1 MAANKIYIDV
11 IIDDKGTTKRVA
23 IDAAKLGANLD
34 KTGTSSNKVGHIMK
48 GISKQSSNTTK
59 NFSKMSE
66 GITGGLVPAYATLAA
81 NIFALSAAFNFFKKQ
96 ADLSILRESQISY
109 AQSTGTA
116 IGTLTTSLQQASGNM
131 LTFKAS
137 AEAAAIGMAK
147 GFTPEQMESLAI
159 GARKVSAALG
169 RDFEDAFDR
178 LVRGVSKAEPELLD
192 ELGITLRLANATK
205 RYGDQIGKNAKELTE
220 YERSQAVMV
229 EVQRQLNEQFG
240 DQALQANPF
249 QQLLVTM
256 DDMINKVMEGVLPVF
271 SAIADTINRSA
282 GAAIAV
288 FGLIALSILK
298 SIPAV
303 ANFSQNI
310 DNWITAQTE
319 GFEDA
324 KKALEDYKQEIL
336 DADKAAELSSG
347 KGRKKAGEMVKGG
360 NKSKVLE
367 RFSTGKMKG
376 ADEHNLKKALK
387 GAESQ
392 LDAHGKITSGIFS
405 GYAKKDVA
413 IIKKSLGQSDGHFK
427 KFFKTKIRGFKKLSL
442 GAKREFARIK
452 KYSKAMLGGIGK
464 AAGAMGKMMGK
475 AMAFAGWVGMLMMV
489 WNAFKTLQ
497 GKIYDV
503 AIAFLTFVDKMLN
516 SGIGKMVREGIGA
529 VVKALGSV
537 VDFVTEKLGN
547 VAKFILG
554 IYSKILGFIE
564 KIPGAIGEGAGSA
577 KEFLDAQ
584 IETNKLLQGTNL
596 AQYGEDMMA
605 AAGAT
610 SDLAGSFAESDL
622 GKWTLSIQE
631 TAQAANEAES
641 AFNSWKQLMGTMG
654 TDLKA
659 MEEGIAATTNA
670 FDAGANIATYLGTLN
685 LGNALQKASDM
696 ADKSGNQGY
705 LDTMLENLATSTLP
719 QVTEALKKYK
729 DGDYTITELIE
740 DLQASANAGSRATS
754 GETAFT
760 NQIESLEEALRNPGD
775 LDALNLALDRSNSS
789 MEQVTAAMEDLNEV
803 TDIQNRLNEASG
815 GSFLELKTRVEDMI
829 NSQQRLKLEE
839 IERNKRQ
846 ETFARKGNLVAKY
859 LKEQLGWEE
868 KQAAVEAKR
877 LEISRLQ
884 LAVDRVAS
892 LQPAELARKERELK
906 IAQAEL
912 DRLQVARDNYAE
924 DISDLNKIRQ
934 TTVDQLG
941 SGLASAFDA
950 IVMGTKSVKEAF
962 KDMAMGILQSLSRVI
977 SQMMATQMMMAM
989 MGGIQGGFST
999 TRLDATQSNLMAG
1012 IGQTAPIGS
1021 MGPLG
1026 GNRKGG
1032 IVKPPDAYG
1041 AGGIARGN
1049 NVGGYPAILHG
1060 TEAVVPLPDGKSIP
1074 VSMQGG
1080 ASNNIVVNISAD
1092 GQTSTEGADLEGA
1105 GQAIAAA
1112 VQAELQNQKR
1122 SGGMLNPYGVA

>member
-23 IDAAKLGANLD
+23 VDAAQLGVNLD
-34 KTGTSSNKVGHIMK
+34 KTGTSGNKVGHVMK

-96 ADLSILRESQISY
+96 ADLSILRESQVSY

-116 IGTLTTSLQQASGNM
+116 IKTLTTSLQEASGNM

-282 GAAIAV
+282 GAAVAV

-387 GAESQ
+387 SAESQ
-392 LDAHGKITSGIFS
+392 LDAHGKITSGIFE
-405 GYAKKDVA
+405 GYAAKDVK
-413 IIKKSLGQSDGHFK
+413 IIKKSLSQSDGVFK
-427 KFFKTKIRGFKKLSL
+427 KFFKTKIRGFKKVSL

-475 AMAFAGWVGMLMMV
+475 AMAFAGWIGMLMMV

-503 AIAFLTFVDKMLN
+503 AIAFLTFVDKMMN

-554 IYSKILGFIE
+554 IYSKILGFIQ
-564 KIPGAIGEGAGSA
+564 KIPGAIGEGAGKA

-596 AQYGEDMMA
+596 AQYGEDMIN

-610 SDLAGSFAESDL
+610 SDLAGAFAESPI
-622 GKWTLSIQE
+622 GKWTLSVQE
-631 TAQAANEAES
+631 AAQAVNDAES
-641 AFNSWKQLMGTMG
+641 AFNSWQSLMKSMS
-654 TDLKA
+654 DDIKA
-659 MEEGIAATTNA
+659 MEEGIRATN
-670 FDAGANIATYLGTLN
+670 DAISAGKNIAEYLATLN
-685 LGNALQKASDM
+685 LGNALDKANTLFEDT
-696 ADKSGNQGY
+696 GHEPY
-705 LDTMLENLATSTLP
+705 LQTMLDNLAKSTLP
-719 QVTEALKKYK
+719 QVTAALKKYN

-740 DLQASANAGSRATS
+740 DLKGSATAGQIATA
-754 GETAFT
+754 GETDFV
-760 NQIESLEEALRNPGD
+760 NQVESLQEALRNPGS
-775 LDALNLALDRSNSS
+775 LDALNLALQRTKNAAN
-789 MEQVTAAMEDLNEV
+789 QVTTGMTN
-803 TDIQNRLNEASG
+803 LNEATNINDRLNTAAAG
-815 GSFLELKTRVEDMI
+815 NYDELKSKVEGLI
-829 NSQQRLKLEE
+829 NTKQRLKLEE
-839 IERNKRQ
+839 IDRNQRS
-846 ETFARKGNLVAKY
+846 EAFHRSGTLVAAK
-859 LKEQLGWEE
+859 LKELIGIEE
-868 KQAAVEAKR
+868 KQAAIETKLLEIATLRMKISEGEMQQTEIEQAQRELAVATRELTR
-877 LEISRLQ
+877 LE
-884 LAVDRVAS
+884 AS
-892 LQPAELARKERELK
+892 KKGYE
-906 IAQAEL
+906 
-912 DRLQVARDNYAE
+912 E
-924 DISDLNKIRQ
+924 DISDIGKIRQ
-934 TTVDQLG
+934 STVDQLG
-941 SGLASAFDA
+941 TGLAAAFDG
-950 IVMGTKSVKEAF
+950 IVQGTKTVKEAF
-962 KDMAMGILQSLSRVI
+962 KDMAMGILQSLSKVI
-977 SQMMATQMMMAM
+977 SQMMATQIMMSM
-989 MGGIQGGFST
+989 MGGLGMPAPTATTGSSGAYQGGPGAYSMWHEPT
-999 TRLDATQSNLMAG
+999 
-1012 IGQTAPIGS
+1012 IGK
-1021 MGPLG
+1021 
-1026 GNRKGG
+1026 KGG
-1032 IVKPPDAYG
+1032 VFKPPEYAR
-1041 AGGIARGN
+1041 GGISKTLN
-1049 NVGGYPAILHG
+1049 MLDSSGGYPAILHG

-1074 VSMQGG
+1074 VSMKGG
-1080 ASNNIVVNISAD
+1080 ANNIVVNISSD
-1092 GQTSTEGADLEGA
+1092 GQTTTQGGDSDLEGV